1 MTVASLCLVKKITGS
16 LETGGYLFFI
26 IHVIEITRENGYDQ
40 HSDHEKIIPCD
51 IFHTLT
57 SLRVSTKEGERY
69 FGFLDETPSKQPP
82 LTKSDMTEADT
93 PLREPQDSALNYST
107 NAFQNQGFFICLTT
121 KKSCFFLFRITK
133 NS

>member
-1 MTVASLCLVKKITGS
+1 MATISIAIMKRSS
-16 LETGGYLFFI
+16 
-26 IHVIEITRENGYDQ
+26 HVIYSI
-40 HSDHEKIIPCD
+40 HSPP
-51 IFHTLT
+51 F
-57 SLRVSTKEGERY
+57 VSATKEGKRY

-93 PLREPQDSALNYST
+93 PLREPKDSTLNYST
-107 NAFQNQGFFICLTT
+107 NAFQSQGFFICLTT